1 MNDETPFRILLIFV
15 SVVQTVISLRYLKKA
30 KAGSTIFRRREEG
43 ILLSIAIVVFYLAYG
58 VAVVT
63 YFLNPNW
70 MAWSAFV
77 VPSWIRWVGIV
88 PLLFG
93 AFWIIWGLHH
103 IGDNITVSIK
113 TREDHALITTG
124 PYHWVRHPL
133 YAAGII
139 ESVGVC
145 LMMANWFVA
154 ISAGLF
160 WTLIALRTPME
171 EQKLIEKFGDKYCR
185 YMQRVGR
192 FMPRIDRAVNAKNQ
206 GKE

>member
-1 MNDETPFRILLIFV
+1 MNDETPFRIILIFV
-15 SVVQTVISLRYLKKA
+15 SVVQTAISLRYLKKA

-43 ILLSIAIVVFYLAYG
+43 IPLSVAIVVFYLAYG
-58 VAVVT
+58 VGVVT

-70 MAWSAFV
+70 MAWSAV
-77 VPSWIRWVGIV
+77 VIPLWIRWAGSL

-103 IGDNITVSIK
+103 IGGNLTISIR

-124 PYHWVRHPL
+124 PYEWVRHPL
-133 YAAGII
+133 YTAGIV

-145 LMMANWFVA
+145 LMMANWFVVV
-154 ISAGLF
+154 SAGLF
-160 WTLIALRTPME
+160 WTLIAVRTPRE
-171 EQKLIEKFGDKYCR
+171 EKKLIEKFGDAYCQ

-192 FMPRIDRAVNAKNQ
+192 FVPKILRNCSRHI
-206 GKE
+206 EP